1 MLHSIA
7 DKIRQASPTGNPFAR
22 FQTWAIALGGA
33 ILVGEALFAQADES
47 NARTARPAPSAIR
60 GSQFPRLSPDGTVTF
75 QVQAPEAQRVQI
87 VPRGTGNGLGDEPL
101 DMTRGEQ
108 GRWSVTAPVRPGFHY
123 YQLAVDGYR
132 GNDPASRTYFGW
144 AQETSGLEVPDP
156 VLDFY
161 ARQDVPHGDVRIVTY
176 DSRVSGTPR
185 QVFVYTPPRYDDDP
199 TRRYPV
205 LYLQHGAGESER
217 AWTEQ
222 GKAHLILDNL
232 IAAGR
237 AEPMLV
243 VMENGYANRPGEPS
257 GRGQADRFAELV
269 ASELVP
275 LVDRKFRTRA
285 DREQRAIAGLSMGG
299 GQAMRTGLAHPD
311 LFASIGAFSGAI
323 REFDPEAS
331 FGGALRDVEAANRR
345 LRLLWIGCGTEDS
358 LIEPA
363 RQLHEKLAAHKV
375 EHVWFEGPGSH
386 EWQVWR
392 KHLHDFAPRL
402 FRDAK

>member
-1 MLHSIA
+1 MT
-7 DKIRQASPTGNPFAR
+7 RW
-22 FQTWAIALGGA
+22 QTLAIVFGMAISSGPALWAQP
-33 ILVGEALFAQADES
+33 VDSHE
-47 NARTARPAPSAIR
+47 RTAGPAPSAVR
-60 GSQFPRLSPDGTVTF
+60 GSPFPRLNADGTVTF
-75 QVQAPEAQRVQI
+75 QVQAPEAERVQI
-87 VPRGTGNGLGDEPL
+87 VPRGTGNGLGDQPL

-132 GNDPASRTYFGW
+132 GNDPASQTFFGW
-144 AQETSGLEVPDP
+144 AQESSGLEVPDP
-156 VLDFY
+156 ALDFY
-161 ARQDVPHGDVRIVTY
+161 ARQEVPHGDVRIVTY
-176 DSRVSGTPR
+176 DSRVSAGPR
-185 QVFVYTPPRYDDDP
+185 RVFVYTPPGYDDDP
-199 TRRYPV
+199 ERRYPA

-237 AEPMLV
+237 AVPMLV

-257 GRGQADRFAELV
+257 RRGQPDRFAELV
-269 ASELVP
+269 VSELVP
-275 LVDRKFRTRA
+275 LVDRKFRTLA

-299 GQAMRTGLAHPD
+299 GQAMRTGLANLD
-311 LFASIGAFSGAI
+311 LFASIGTFSGAI
-323 REFDPEAS
+323 REFDPETS
-331 FGGALRDVEAANRR
+331 FGGALGDADAANRR
-345 LRLLWIGCGTEDS
+345 LRLLWIGCGSKDS

-363 RQLHEKLAAHKV
+363 RGLHEKLTGHDVK
-375 EHVWFEGPGSH
+375 HVWFEGPGSH

-402 FRDAK
+402 FQGAK